1 MWAHA
6 VRWCLPFLH
15 FERCRT
21 LNGSLVGIATSWFP
35 DGAEG
40 FPRIFPEGEAPT
52 SNKGID
58 TWLLMGFFQFFLS
71 AYIIPQF
78 IFYSPYLEEWIKMIA
93 SCSQIDRKA
102 GATNQLHVGIMQ
114 QTTKVFESLRSPKGA
129 AAKVQCYFRNSVH
142 PLALWS

>member
-1 MWAHA
+1 
-6 VRWCLPFLH
+6 
-15 FERCRT
+15 
-21 LNGSLVGIATSWFP
+21 
-35 DGAEG
+35 
-40 FPRIFPEGEAPT
+40 
-52 SNKGID
+52 
-58 TWLLMGFFQFFLS
+58 MGFFQFFLS

-78 IFYSPYLEEWIKMIA
+78 IFYSPYFESKIIKMIA
-93 SCSQIDRKA
+93 SCSQIDRKQ